1 MQEGTGTVCTA
12 ICLCRLPACMPFPER
27 LGACLSRDCGDCL
40 GQLCTIHAS
49 RCPSTDLYPEGF
61 LCAISILQSARQL
74 RFVRSPLRLLWIAWS
89 LTLTHRTGRP
99 AGIES
104 SAGWCLPTSMCACC
118 LHATCKSCLI
128 LPSTPPCEH
137 SSAKS
142 KDKHWQVTGKTL
154 DICCQ
159 VLKRVREEAVRR
171 DAGIIFLGTRQSSS
185 CTHSKQAISRCEIAV
200 FCR

>member
-49 RCPSTDLYPEGF
+49 RCPSTDLYPVGF
-61 LCAISILQSARQL
+61 SSAISFPQSARQL

-118 LHATCKSCLI
+118 LQGAPGVVHAEHH
-128 LPSTPPCEH
+128 PSAPACEH

-142 KDKHWQVTGKTL
+142 EDVISQITGRTL
-154 DICCQ
+154 AVCCQ
-159 VLKRVREEAVRR
+159 VLQRVREEAVRQ
-171 DAGIIFLGTRQSSS
+171 DAGIIFLGTRPAGSFL
-185 CTHSKQAISRCEIAV
+185 HL
-200 FCR
+200 